1 FELHLQPIIALNG
14 RVPNG
19 PAVEVLIR
27 MLDDSGERIAPAQF
41 LGAAER
47 YQLMSHIDRWVV
59 QATLTAIA
67 SGALNL
73 PRDRTCNVNL
83 SAQTLADEDFLEFVV
98 EVLDHTGVDPAR
110 LCFEVRESAVVN

>member
-1 FELHLQPIIALNG
+1 KQQGRGRVHVYSARDETIARERGEIQWLQRLQRALKENRFELHLQPIIALNG

-59 QATLTAIA
+59 QA
-67 SGALNL
+67 
-73 PRDRTCNVNL
+73 
-83 SAQTLADEDFLEFVV
+83 
-98 EVLDHTGVDPAR
+98 
-110 LCFEVRESAVVN
+110 